1 MCFFS
6 ETTSRNDSKFRTQAD
21 YDLSYKMFV
30 AIFFERK
37 KFGRAAARIKSAQ
50 STRKNKAELRK
61 STTKVLKTINKC
73 SSRRRMGSSA
83 TAPAEELWIIILE
96 AEELVT

>member
-1 MCFFS
+1 MR
-6 ETTSRNDSKFRTQAD
+6 RNDSKFRTQAD

-37 KFGRAAARIKSAQ
+37 KFGRAAARIKSTQ
-50 STRKNKAELRK
+50 STRQNKAELRK

-83 TAPAEELWIIILE
+83 MAPTEELWII
-96 AEELVT
+96 